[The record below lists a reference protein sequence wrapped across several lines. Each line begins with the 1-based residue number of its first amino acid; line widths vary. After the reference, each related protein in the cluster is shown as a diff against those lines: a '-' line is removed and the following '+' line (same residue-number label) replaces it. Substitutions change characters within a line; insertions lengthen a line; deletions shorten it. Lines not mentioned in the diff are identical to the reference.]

1 VPPTVEPINDS
12 TLLLFEEVEQP
23 IIEWAIDY
31 GITPAI
37 IIGRLKKIADELGT
51 SANWLLGV
59 SLASATDPEFAAL
72 TDRFA
77 NAANGMSK
85 QEIEMCIIQ
94 AEAVAATKNR

>member
-1 VPPTVEPINDS
+1 M
-12 TLLLFEEVEQP
+12 
-23 IIEWAIDY
+23 
-31 GITPAI
+31 
-37 IIGRLKKIADELGT
+37 KIADELGT
-51 SANWLLGV
+51 SPNWLLGV